1 MKEYFYRY
9 RWGVALLVGVILLM
23 LSYLL
28 VVQPAEQRLSQLK
41 NTRDELRRL
50 SHRESMLFSA
60 KQIKSMVTFLR
71 QAALKEGIVLDMQAD
86 EADLRIKRWRGKGPL
101 SGWLT
106 LQQRIQTRWPVLF
119 DLQKVSVISNQL
131 LEVEALIRPLSQSS
145 TLKSSFPSTVGI
157 RQRFC
162 QAMLGGV
169 LLSTA
174 DRAQLT
180 AFNAFHLVGIARLA
194 DKTRAFFQLPSG
206 QLLRVQVGDSI
217 GLEGYRVAVIARDQ
231 VTIQK
236 TNGQVML
243 LGLMR

>member
-9 RWGVALLVGVILLM
+9 RWGIALLVGVILLM

-50 SHRESMLFSA
+50 SHRESALFSA
-60 KQIKSMVTFLR
+60 KQLKSMVTFLR
-71 QAALKEGIVLDMQAD
+71 QAALKEGIALDVQAD
-86 EADLRIKRWRGKGPL
+86 EDDLRIKRWRGKGPL
-101 SGWLT
+101 SGWLA
-106 LQQRIQTRWPVLF
+106 LQQRMQTRWPVLF
-119 DLQKVSVISNQL
+119 DLQKVSVISDQL
-131 LEVEALIRPLSQSS
+131 LEVEVLIRPLS
-145 TLKSSFPSTVGI
+145 KSSALTSSFQSTVGI
-157 RQRFC
+157 RQRYC
-162 QAMLGGV
+162 QAMFEGV
-169 LLSTA
+169 SLSTA
-174 DRAQLT
+174 DHAQLI
-180 AFNAFHLVGIARLA
+180 AFNAFHLVGIVRLA
-194 DKTRAFFQLPSG
+194 DRARAFFQLPSG

-217 GLEGYRVAVIARDQ
+217 GLEGYRVTAIARDQ